1 MNKTFSDEAVLE
13 IDVQKQIGELN
24 VDVNITAQGG
34 VTSLF
39 GRSGAGKSSIINMV
53 AGLSTPDAGQIKVL
67 GETLFSS
74 KLNINVPTH
83 KRRIGYVF
91 QDARLFPH
99 MTVRKNL
106 EYGTPRNVE
115 TNSDHNFSD
124 ICELLGLND
133 LLARRPYNLS
143 GGERQ
148 RVAIGRALL
157 SYPKL
162 LLMDEPLASLDL
174 QRKSEIMPFIER
186 LSDQFGIAVIYVSHS
201 VEEVVRL
208 SDTIALISDGKA
220 IAQGSLSDVMNRIDL
235 SPYTGRHEA
244 GAVLNATVLETN
256 AANGLS
262 TLSVSGHTLWVPQ
275 IDLRANAPL
284 RIRIRARDVALALS
298 APINTSILNMLPA
311 TVREIAAHDGP
322 HCELALEIT
331 PTAPHAL
338 TTETPEILIARITRR
353 SLEQMNL
360 KVGTALYAMMKAVA
374 IDRRSLGGLG
384 HGPRS

>member
-13 IDVQKQIGELN
+13 IDVQKQIGGLN
-24 VDVNITAQGG
+24 VDVNITAKRG

-74 KLNINVPTH
+74 KLNINIPTH

-208 SDTIALISDGKA
+208 
-220 IAQGSLSDVMNRIDL
+220 
-235 SPYTGRHEA
+235 
-244 GAVLNATVLETN
+244 
-256 AANGLS
+256 
-262 TLSVSGHTLWVPQ
+262 
-275 IDLRANAPL
+275 
-284 RIRIRARDVALALS
+284 
-298 APINTSILNMLPA
+298 
-311 TVREIAAHDGP
+311 
-322 HCELALEIT
+322 
-331 PTAPHAL
+331 
-338 TTETPEILIARITRR
+338 
-353 SLEQMNL
+353 
-360 KVGTALYAMMKAVA
+360 
-374 IDRRSLGGLG
+374 
-384 HGPRS
+384 

>member
-1 MNKTFSDEAVLE
+1 
-13 IDVQKQIGELN
+13 
-24 VDVNITAQGG
+24 
-34 VTSLF
+34 
-39 GRSGAGKSSIINMV
+39 
-53 AGLSTPDAGQIKVL
+53 
-67 GETLFSS
+67 
-74 KLNINVPTH
+74 
-83 KRRIGYVF
+83 
-91 QDARLFPH
+91 
-99 MTVRKNL
+99 
-106 EYGTPRNVE
+106 
-115 TNSDHNFSD
+115 SD

-275 IDLRANAPL
+275 IDLQANAPL

-298 APINTSILNMLPA
+298 APIDTSILNMLPA